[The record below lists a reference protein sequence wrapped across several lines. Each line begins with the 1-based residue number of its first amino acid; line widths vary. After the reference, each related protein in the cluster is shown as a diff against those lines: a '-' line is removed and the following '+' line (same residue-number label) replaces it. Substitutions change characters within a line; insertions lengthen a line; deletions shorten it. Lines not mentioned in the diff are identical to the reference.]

1 MRDTFPYQIGV
12 GTERLKIG
20 HEDCESGRQNWQLFH
35 RTCVPD
41 TLFNCLVEPVPQG
54 LATTSAAE
62 AAPERAEM
70 ESDETMASDLAL
82 STFGARCR
90 VVIALGSRSLCRTLA

>member
-20 HEDCESGRQNWQLFH
+20 HEDCESGQQNWQLVH

-41 TLFNCLVEPVPQG
+41 ELFHCLVEQVPQE
-54 LATTSAAE
+54 LATTSAAA
-62 AAPERAEM
+62 AAPKRAKM
-70 ESDETMASDLAL
+70 ESDKLPASDLAL
-82 STFGARCR
+82 SAFGARCR